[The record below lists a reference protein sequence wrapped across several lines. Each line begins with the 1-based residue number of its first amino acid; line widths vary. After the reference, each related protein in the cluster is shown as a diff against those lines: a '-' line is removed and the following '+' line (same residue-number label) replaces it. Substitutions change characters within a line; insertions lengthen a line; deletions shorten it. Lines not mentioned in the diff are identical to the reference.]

1 MNEKEAKVGVYICHC
16 GINIS
21 HTVDVEAVSTY
32 AGTLNNVAVEPVAQR
47 LHPSGLMMTP
57 PGS

>member
-1 MNEKEAKVGVYICHC
+1 MDIGIYYDYIKDLEKGLEK
-16 GINIS
+16 GI
-21 HTVDVEAVSTY
+21 STEPSY
-32 AGTLNNVAVEPVAQR
+32 YPYLKALIESIEEPVAQR